1 MNIFCD
7 KCKRLEPET
16 NFWKKR
22 NGNYHTIC
30 KSYYRDT
37 IDPYDTSTFLPL
49 LKELDIPYI
58 PDEWNHVIEWGNEK
72 KKSQSIIGRY
82 IAKMNLAAFR
92 GMTFQD
98 TDRFV
103 KPSRKYFR
111 RGVIYT
117 TNLEKGKAQLQKIVN
132 EKKAKG
138 IHHDQMRQSQYG
150 VDVYFNDMTWW
161 HIALNF
167 ESVRGLRWVDA
178 YIDEDISIKF
188 LREIIMPKQIRDI
201 ETDEM
206 GEVHYF

>member
-1 MNIFCD
+1 MKIFCD
-7 KCKRLEPET
+7 KCKQLEPED

-22 NGNYHTIC
+22 NGNYHTVC

-37 IDPYDTSTFLPL
+37 VDPYDTSTFLPL

-58 PDEWNHVIEWGNEK
+58 PDEWNHVIQWSNKEK
-72 KKSQSIIGRY
+72 SKNTVGRY

-92 GMTFQD
+92 DMTFQD

-103 KPSRKYFR
+103 KPPRKYFR

-117 TNLEKGKAQLQKIVN
+117 TNLEKGKAQLQKIID

-138 IHHDQMRQSQYG
+138 IHYDQKRKSQYE
-150 VDVYFNDMTWW
+150 VDVYFDDMTWW

-167 ESVRGLRWVDA
+167 EFARGLRWVDA

-188 LREIIMPKQIRDI
+188 LREIIMPKQIMDM

>member
-37 IDPYDTSTFLPL
+37 VDPYDTSTFLPL

-58 PDEWNHVIEWGNEK
+58 PDEWNHVIQWSNK
-72 KKSQSIIGRY
+72 DKSKNTIGRY
-82 IAKMNLAAFR
+82 IAKMNLVAFR
-92 GMTFQD
+92 DMTFQD
-98 TDRFV
+98 TNRFI
-103 KPSRKYFR
+103 KPPRKYFR

-117 TNLEKGKAQLQKIVN
+117 TNLEKGKTQLQKIVD

-138 IHHDQMRQSQYG
+138 IHYDQMRQSLHG
-150 VDVYFNDMTWW
+150 VDVYFDDMTWW

-188 LREIIMPKQIRDI
+188 LREIIMPKQIRDM

>member
-7 KCKRLEPET
+7 KCKRLEPED

-37 IDPYDTSTFLPL
+37 VDPYDTSTFLPL

-58 PDEWNHVIEWGNEK
+58 PDEWNHVLQWSNKEK
-72 KKSQSIIGRY
+72 SKNTIGRY
-82 IAKMNLAAFR
+82 IAKMNLATFR
-92 GMTFQD
+92 DMTFQD

-103 KPSRKYFR
+103 KPPRKYFR

-117 TNLEKGKAQLQKIVN
+117 TNLEKGKTQLQKIVD
-132 EKKAKG
+132 EKKKKG
-138 IHHDQMRQSQYG
+138 IHYDQMRKSQYG
-150 VDVYFNDMTWW
+150 VDVYFDDMTWW

-167 ESVRGLRWVDA
+167 ESARGLRWVDA
-178 YIDEDISIKF
+178 YIDGDIPIKF

-201 ETDEM
+201 ETDEI

>member
-37 IDPYDTSTFLPL
+37 VDPYDTSTFLPL

-58 PDEWNHVIEWGNEK
+58 PDEWNHVIQWSNKEK
-72 KKSQSIIGRY
+72 SKNTVGRY

-92 GMTFQD
+92 DMTFQD
-98 TDRFV
+98 TDRFI
-103 KPSRKYFR
+103 KPPRKYFR

-117 TNLEKGKAQLQKIVN
+117 TNLEKGKAQLQKIVD
-132 EKKAKG
+132 EKKTKG
-138 IHHDQMRQSQYG
+138 IHYDQMRQSLFG
-150 VDVYFNDMTWW
+150 VDIYFDDMTWW

-167 ESVRGLRWVDA
+167 ESARGLKWVDA

-188 LREIIMPKQIRDI
+188 LREIIMPKQVMDI

>member
-22 NGNYHTIC
+22 NGNYHTTC

-37 IDPYDTSTFLPL
+37 VDPYDTSTFLPL

-58 PDEWNHVIEWGNEK
+58 PDEWSHVIQWSDKEK
-72 KKSQSIIGRY
+72 SKNTIGRY
-82 IAKMNLAAFR
+82 IAKMNLTAFR
-92 GMTFQD
+92 DMTFQD
-98 TDRFV
+98 TDRFI
-103 KPSRKYFR
+103 KSPRKHFK

-117 TNLEKGKAQLQKIVN
+117 TNFEKGKAQLQKIID

-138 IHHDQMRQSQYG
+138 IHHDQIHQTQYR
-150 VDVYFNDMTWW
+150 VDVYFDDMTWW

-167 ESVRGLRWVDA
+167 ESARGLRWVDA

-188 LREIIMPKQIRDI
+188 LREIIMPKQIKDM
-201 ETDEM
+201 ETNEI

>member
-7 KCKRLEPET
+7 KCQRLEPED

-37 IDPYDTSTFLPL
+37 VDPYDTSTFLPL

-58 PDEWNHVIEWGNEK
+58 PDEWNHVIQWSNKEK
-72 KKSQSIIGRY
+72 SKNTVGRY
-82 IAKMNLAAFR
+82 IAKMNLVAFR

-98 TDRFV
+98 TDRFI
-103 KPSRKYFR
+103 KPPRQYFR

-117 TNLEKGKAQLQKIVN
+117 TNLEKGKAQLQKIVD
-132 EKKAKG
+132 EKKTKG
-138 IHHDQMRQSQYG
+138 IHYDQMRRSRYG
-150 VDVYFNDMTWW
+150 VDVYFDDMTWW
-161 HIALNF
+161 HIALHF
-167 ESVRGLRWVDA
+167 ESVRGIRWVDA
-178 YIDEDISIKF
+178 YIDENIPIKF
-188 LREIIMPKQIRDI
+188 LREIIMPKQIRDM
-201 ETDEM
+201 ETNEM

>member
-7 KCKRLEPET
+7 KCQRLEPET

-22 NGNYHTIC
+22 SGNYHTIC
-30 KSYYRDT
+30 KSYYRD
-37 IDPYDTSTFLPL
+37 IVDPYDTSTFLPL

-58 PDEWNHVIEWGNEK
+58 PDEWNHVIQWSKKEK
-72 KKSQSIIGRY
+72 SKNTIGRY
-82 IAKMNLAAFR
+82 IAKMNLTAFKS
-92 GMTFQD
+92 MTFQD
-98 TDRFV
+98 TDRFI
-103 KPSRKYFR
+103 KPPRKYFR

-117 TNLEKGKAQLQKIVN
+117 TNLEKGKMQLQKIVD

-138 IHHDQMRQSQYG
+138 IHYDQVRQSQYG
-150 VDVYFNDMTWW
+150 VDVYFDDMTWW

-167 ESVRGLRWVDA
+167 ESARGLRWVDA

-188 LREIIMPKQIRDI
+188 LREIIMPKQIKDI
-201 ETDEM
+201 ETDEL

>member
-1 MNIFCD
+1 MKIFCD
-7 KCKRLEPET
+7 KCQRLEPEE

-37 IDPYDTSTFLPL
+37 VDPYDTSTFLPL

-58 PDEWNHVIEWGNEK
+58 PNEWNRVIQWSHKEK
-72 KKSQSIIGRY
+72 SKNTIGRY
-82 IAKMNLAAFR
+82 IAKMNLAAFKD
-92 GMTFQD
+92 MTFQD
-98 TDRFV
+98 TDRFI
-103 KPSRKYFR
+103 KPPRQYFR

-117 TNLEKGKAQLQKIVN
+117 TNLEKGKAQLQKIVD
-132 EKKAKG
+132 EKKDKG
-138 IHHDQMRQSQYG
+138 IHYDQMHQSPYG
-150 VDVYFNDMTWW
+150 VDVYFDDMTWW

-188 LREIIMPKQIRDI
+188 LREIIMPKQIRDM

-206 GEVHYF
+206 GEVYYF

>member
-37 IDPYDTSTFLPL
+37 VDPYDTSTFLPL

-58 PDEWNHVIEWGNEK
+58 PDEWNHVTKWSKKEK
-72 KKSQSIIGRY
+72 SKNTIGRY

-92 GMTFQD
+92 DMTFQD
-98 TDRFV
+98 TDRFI
-103 KPSRKYFR
+103 KPPRKYFR

-117 TNLEKGKAQLQKIVN
+117 TNLEKGKAQLQKIVD
-132 EKKAKG
+132 EKKSKG
-138 IHHDQMRQSQYG
+138 IHHDQMRKSQYG
-150 VDVYFNDMTWW
+150 VDVYFDDMTWW

-167 ESVRGLRWVDA
+167 ESARGLRWVDA
-178 YIDEDISIKF
+178 YIDENISIKF
-188 LREIIMPKQIRDI
+188 LREIIMPKQVMDI
-201 ETDEM
+201 ETYEM

>member
-7 KCKRLEPET
+7 KCKRLEPED

-37 IDPYDTSTFLPL
+37 VDPYDTSTFLPL

-58 PDEWNHVIEWGNEK
+58 PDEWNHVLQWSNKEK
-72 KKSQSIIGRY
+72 SKNTIGRY
-82 IAKMNLAAFR
+82 IAKMNLATFR
-92 GMTFQD
+92 DMTFQD

-103 KPSRKYFR
+103 KPPRKYFR

-117 TNLEKGKAQLQKIVN
+117 TNLEKGKTQLQKIVD
-132 EKKAKG
+132 EKKKKG
-138 IHHDQMRQSQYG
+138 IHYDQIRKSSYG
-150 VDVYFNDMTWW
+150 VDVYFDDMTWW

-167 ESVRGLRWVDA
+167 ESARGLRWVDA
-178 YIDEDISIKF
+178 YIDGDIPIKF

-201 ETDEM
+201 ETDEI

>member
-7 KCKRLEPET
+7 KCKRLEPED

-37 IDPYDTSTFLPL
+37 VDPYDTSTFLPL

-58 PDEWNHVIEWGNEK
+58 PDEWNHVIQWSNK
-72 KKSQSIIGRY
+72 DKSKNTIGRY
-82 IAKMNLAAFR
+82 IAKMNLVAFR
-92 GMTFQD
+92 DMTFQD
-98 TDRFV
+98 TNRFI
-103 KPSRKYFR
+103 KPPRKYFR

-117 TNLEKGKAQLQKIVN
+117 TNLEKGKTQLQKIIDK
-132 EKKAKG
+132 KKAKG
-138 IHHDQMRQSQYG
+138 IHYNQMRQSQYG
-150 VDVYFNDMTWW
+150 VDVYFDDMTWW

-188 LREIIMPKQIRDI
+188 LREIIMPKQIRDM

>member
-37 IDPYDTSTFLPL
+37 VDPYDTSTFLPL

-58 PDEWNHVIEWGNEK
+58 PDEWNHVIQWSNK
-72 KKSQSIIGRY
+72 DKSKNTIGRY
-82 IAKMNLAAFR
+82 IAKMNLVAFR
-92 GMTFQD
+92 DMTFQD
-98 TDRFV
+98 TNRFI
-103 KPSRKYFR
+103 KPPRKYFR

-117 TNLEKGKAQLQKIVN
+117 TNLEKGKTQLQKIVD

-138 IHHDQMRQSQYG
+138 IHYD
-150 VDVYFNDMTWW
+150 
-161 HIALNF
+161 
-167 ESVRGLRWVDA
+167 
-178 YIDEDISIKF
+178 
-188 LREIIMPKQIRDI
+188 
-201 ETDEM
+201 
-206 GEVHYF
+206 

>member
-7 KCKRLEPET
+7 KCQRLEPET

-37 IDPYDTSTFLPL
+37 VDPYDTSTFLPL

-58 PDEWNHVIEWGNEK
+58 PDEWNHVIQWSNKEK
-72 KKSQSIIGRY
+72 SKNTIGRY

-92 GMTFQD
+92 DMTFQD
-98 TDRFV
+98 SDRFY
-103 KPSRKYFR
+103 KPPRQYFK

-117 TNLEKGKAQLQKIVN
+117 TNLEKGKAQLQKIVD

-138 IHHDQMRQSQYG
+138 IHYDQMRQSQFG
-150 VDVYFNDMTWW
+150 VDVYFDDMTWW

-167 ESVRGLRWVDA
+167 ESARRLRWVDA

-188 LREIIMPKQIRDI
+188 LREIIMPKQVRDI
-201 ETDEM
+201 ETHEM